1 MVRKPAAQAAAHA
14 NADVSPATD
23 NMSAEQALFSGPGP
37 SKSAE
42 VKPGASQQDFASQ
55 TLIIPPLPPVTWQ
68 NFYKEIRWFNLGV
81 VVLTPILALYG
92 LWTTKLQTP
101 TVLFSVAY
109 YVFNMIGE
117 CSNAACEFI
126 IFIFIP
132 GA

>member
-1 MVRKPAAQAAAHA
+1 MVRKPAAQAAAHDD
-14 NADVSPATD
+14 ADISPAAD
-23 NMSAEQALFSGPGP
+23 NMNAEQALVSGPGL

-42 VKPGASQQDFASQ
+42 AKPGASQQNFASQ
-55 TLIIPPLPPVTWQ
+55 PLIIPPLPPVTWQ
-68 NFYKEIRWFNLGV
+68 NFYKEIRWFNLAV

-92 LWTTKLQTP
+92 LWTTKLQTL
-101 TVLFSVAY
+101 TVIFSVAY

-117 CSNAACEFI
+117 CSNVACEFI